1 MEITSIN
8 IIIPHIVAYKK
19 GNTIYSMRRLKEIRL
34 AKNLKQSE
42 LAKQVGVNY
51 RTISSYETGA
61 RDMPVSVAKKIGKV
75 LNIDWWILYEG

>member
-1 MEITSIN
+1 ME
-8 IIIPHIVAYKK
+8 
-19 GNTIYSMRRLKEIRL
+19 RLKEIRL

-61 RDMPVSVAKKIGKV
+61 RDMPVKVAKKIGKV
-75 LNIDWWILYEG
+75 LNIDWWILYEEE

>member
-1 MEITSIN
+1 
-8 IIIPHIVAYKK
+8 
-19 GNTIYSMRRLKEIRL
+19 MRRLKEIRL

-61 RDMPVSVAKKIGKV
+61 REMPVKVAKRIGKV
-75 LNIDWWILYEG
+75 FEIDWWILYED